1 MKSTWN
7 IVKLELA
14 RTDDFPSGSASRS
27 YLIRIPLN
35 DQGLI
40 DEAARASD
48 PGRATIRRFW
58 PNERDQ
64 SGYILKSRN
73 GWVFSYA
80 VGEEDDENL
89 FHLENH
95 PIRQGEY
102 VTVTES
108 DGERLPYRVA
118 SISPI

>member
-1 MKSTWN
+1 MSTWN

-14 RTDDFPSGSASRS
+14 RTDEFPTGSASRS
-27 YLIRIPLN
+27 YLIRLPLN
-35 DQGLI
+35 DQALI
-40 DEAARASD
+40 DEAARAAD

-58 PNERDQ
+58 PNEPDQ
-64 SGYILKSRN
+64 SGYILKSKN

-102 VTVTES
+102 ITIAEP
-108 DGERLPYRVA
+108 DGDRMPYRIASVA
-118 SISPI
+118 AI

>member
-1 MKSTWN
+1 MSTWN

-14 RTDDFPSGSASRS
+14 RTDEFPSGSASRS
-27 YLIRIPLN
+27 YLIRIPLD

-40 DEAARASD
+40 DEEARAAD
-48 PGRATIRRFW
+48 PSRATIRRFW

-64 SGYILKSRN
+64 SGYILKAKN

-80 VGEEDDENL
+80 VGEEDDEDL

-95 PIRQGEY
+95 PIRRGEY
-102 VTVTES
+102 ITVAEP
-108 DGERLPYRVA
+108 DGDRLPYRIA
-118 SISPI
+118 SVSPI

>member
-1 MKSTWN
+1 MSTWN

-14 RTDDFPSGSASRS
+14 RTDEFPSGSASRS

-35 DQGLI
+35 DRGLI
-40 DEAARASD
+40 DEAARAAD
-48 PGRATIRRFW
+48 PGRSTVRRFW

-64 SGYILKSRN
+64 SGYILKSGN

-80 VGEEDDENL
+80 IGENDDENL

-95 PIRQGEY
+95 PILQGEY